1 MRRRAAFLTA
11 VTVAEVA
18 AARWALA
25 AQAGAG
31 TGVGLWTVVF
41 LAFAAV
47 VVLFQAVPAVVM
59 FGSMVAALFQSVQH
73 KARLGSKAEKTG

>member
-1 MRRRAAFLTA
+1 MGRRAAFLTA
-11 VTVAEVA
+11 VA
-18 AARWALA
+18 AGALA

-31 TGVGLWTVVF
+31 TGVGLWTIVF

-59 FGSMVAALFQSVQH
+59 FGSMVAALFQSVQQ
-73 KARLGSKAEKTG
+73 KAGLGSKAGKTG